1 MIGGTERERERV
13 YSTWIWLLLLYVGG
27 GGGEEEENKKA
38 WTTLGSTREL
48 TRVTFVHIYA
58 VSPWP
63 RVIKSRNRNAH
74 RWMMEVAFRGVGR
87 MEWKFF
93 DGSKH
98 TAMELLLVYEYY
110 STYYLSSLAGYC
122 NCCMGKWARDNSYE
136 WEEEVEGTQE
146 FHSRPR
152 VIALKKRSC
161 QQFPVSWFL
170 KFLPQRK
177 GRETLPIQ

>member
-1 MIGGTERERERV
+1 M
-13 YSTWIWLLLLYVGG
+13 
-27 GGGEEEENKKA
+27 
-38 WTTLGSTREL
+38 

-152 VIALKKRSC
+152 VIALKERSC

-170 KFLPQRK
+170 KFSPQRK
-177 GRETLPIQ
+177 GERNSSYSIMVYHMARASIVSKLWCVTEKYGNFN